1 MLIARLFGTRSVA
14 ELVKALEGD
23 EEEAYESQGGSPEIA
38 AIAADERE
46 HAQIWERL
54 SEGKPIADG
63 RNGAG
68 PARRAPVRRRDRHGA
83 SRGIARALG
92 RAPSARSSSA

>member
-68 PARRAPVRRRDRHGA
+68 PARRAPLRRRDHPA
-83 SRGIARALG
+83 
-92 RAPSARSSSA
+92 